1 LKCDFGGQ
9 TIEDTSSIADSKWNH
24 IAVVYDK
31 PNRKLAFYRNWSK
44 IGEKT
49 VTESSIKGATVKPIT
64 IAGCTPSGTTYTGLM
79 DEIRITKR
87 ALAAREF
94 LRPDRPKGLTIMVH

>member
-1 LKCDFGGQ
+1 
-9 TIEDTSSIADSKWNH
+9 
-24 IAVVYDK
+24 
-31 PNRKLAFYRNWSK
+31 
-44 IGEKT
+44 
-49 VTESSIKGATVKPIT
+49 
-64 IAGCTPSGTTYTGLM
+64 M